1 MLPHLTIILLQP
13 NHESFQS
20 CGMNVLSI
28 MFECILRLYKCFHRT
43 RKLQDRIC
51 ILNLPKTLPQQYGN
65 SKQHQSKEGWR
76 WNSNAAR
83 PNTTIYQGDD
93 HNQFPL
99 IQGNNFYLSCTQNT
113 KMGRNVYYIW
123 AFNNF
128 KNSVSPM
135 MVVAVP
141 QDIPPRLITL
151 LQSNQVTRREPG
163 LYPDCLANP
172 NYILHTK

>member
-1 MLPHLTIILLQP
+1 MIRFWQCLYVTPKLLCHFHRNLHTRDNTMLPHLTIILLQP

-99 IQGNNFYLSCTQNT
+99 IQGNNFYLSCTQNWEQHQ
-113 KMGRNVYYIW
+113 NAAEFLPYE
-123 AFNNF
+123 
-128 KNSVSPM
+128 
-135 MVVAVP
+135 
-141 QDIPPRLITL
+141 L
-151 LQSNQVTRREPG
+151 
-163 LYPDCLANP
+163 
-172 NYILHTK
+172 